1 MSEQFRRQSVF
12 SPPKDSPSPFTI
24 LSKTSC
30 SYLFQFAAEIPV
42 LSPAHEAAGRAC
54 TAAWF
59 LSHSVSSRSTHLSEL
74 SIPLCCA
81 PVLRTSSELRPQSH
95 AAAACTVHTADPFLL
110 QQQQKKNQHKRKW
123 KEMEKRK
130 VSSQLVHV
138 LHLLATLV
146 FARCYRCQ
154 HDTMCCCCEGDKLL
168 HRKSYI
174 AQQNRLL
181 WISQAMK
188 YY

>member
-59 LSHSVSSRSTHLSEL
+59 LSHSVSSRSTRLSEL

-81 PVLRTSSELRPQSH
+81 PALRTSSELRPQSH

-110 QQQQKKNQHKRKW
+110 QQQQKKPTQE
-123 KEMEKRK
+123 EMERDGKKKSFFPACPRFALTCHLG
-130 VSSQLVHV
+130 VCSV
-138 LHLLATLV
+138 LQMSA
-146 FARCYRCQ
+146 
-154 HDTMCCCCEGDKLL
+154 
-168 HRKSYI
+168 
-174 AQQNRLL
+174 
-181 WISQAMK
+181 
-188 YY
+188 